1 VQLAGCLDA
10 KSSLPRIQ
18 RDMAEAKR
26 IEVISTP
33 TVFINGRMMVGLPS
47 EDAYFKAIDAAL
59 QGK

>member
-1 VQLAGCLDA
+1 
-10 KSSLPRIQ
+10 
-18 RDMAEAKR
+18 MAEAKR